1 MRKVIVFIFG
11 IVFCVVITDI
21 IVGFCCKFYV
31 KNYRLVGRY
40 EPLDRLIKQV
50 DSDVLLIG
58 NSIILNSIDPQIVED
73 SLSLSCYNGGIVG
86 QGIEF
91 SETIID
97 CILQRYTPSKIII
110 GLRPEEMGNSVG
122 EGIYDIL
129 RPYYGLGYKSIDEH
143 FEKASDS
150 ERILLHSNLY
160 RYNTIWAR
168 IILYILF
175 DKTTYSING
184 YMPHDIPPT
193 LPDLRYIECCEQPSE
208 NKIECLERVINKCK
222 NRGIALYVC
231 FPPTFLAFPQNPV
244 PCVKRVNEV
253 CIKNNVPCLIYYN
266 DIEFLNNPRLFF
278 DNIHV
283 NNEGA
288 SLFTKK
294 IVKNLKYE

>member
-1 MRKVIVFIFG
+1 M
-11 IVFCVVITDI
+11 ITDI
-21 IVGFCCKFYV
+21 IVGFCCNYYV

-50 DSDVLLIG
+50 DSDILLIG
-58 NSIILNSIDPQIVED
+58 NSIILNSVDPQIIED

-110 GLRPEEMGNSVG
+110 GLRPEEMGKSVG
-122 EGIYDIL
+122 EGVYDIL
-129 RPYYGLGYKSIDEH
+129 RPYYKLGYKSIDEH
-143 FEKASDS
+143 FEKASDF
-150 ERILLHSNLY
+150 ERVLLHSNLY

-168 IILYILF
+168 IILYLLF
-175 DKTTYSING
+175 DKTTYSLNG
-184 YMPHDIPPT
+184 YMPHDIPSA
-193 LPDLRYIECCEQPSE
+193 LPDIKKIACCEQPSDK
-208 NKIECLERVINKCK
+208 KIECLERIITKCK
-222 NRGIALYVC
+222 NKGITLYVC
-231 FPPTFLAFPQNPV
+231 FPPTFLAFPQDPV
-244 PCVKRVNEV
+244 PCVKRVNDV
-253 CIKNNVPCLIYYN
+253 CIRNNVPCFIHYN
-266 DIEFLNNPRLFF
+266 DIDFLNNPGLFF

-294 IVKNLKYE
+294 IVKNLKNE